1 MARITSTRITIRA
14 VPLALLICLAAIALG
29 QNPTT
34 PTKPTGVI
42 KIRVRI
48 LEGTKS
54 DGTKIFK
61 GLSRKRFFVI
71 KGKLEQ
77 NKGLLES
84 FQQRP
89 LVSRE
94 CYYRGIGASDALI
107 AWLKKGDGCE
117 SVYCREVQP
126 SDVEGATAVPEFQK
140 AIAEGQKQFGNPDLA
155 RKWLAVN
162 LPENILS
169 GFYKQQ
175 SKDLN
180 TVLDQARKQP
190 NARVYSTMTDAKGAG
205 YFVDLEPGVYTIS
218 NILAAEYGERA
229 MLWNCEVTVR
239 QSDLATEK
247 IYSLSNKAN
256 ANDKQVRCFAE
267 EKPLPACP
275 ATPK

>member
-1 MARITSTRITIRA
+1 MARITSTRIIFKA
-14 VPLALLICLAAIALG
+14 IPLALLIALAALALG

-34 PTKPTGVI
+34 PGKPTGVI
-42 KIRVRI
+42 KIRVRVF
-48 LEGTKS
+48 
-54 DGTKIFK
+54 DGKKVK

-71 KGKLEQ
+71 KGPLAQ

-89 LVSRE
+89 LVSRD

-107 AWLKKGDGCE
+107 SWLKKGDGCE
-117 SVYCREVQP
+117 SVYCREVQA

-140 AIAEGQKQFGNPDLA
+140 AMAEGQKQYGNPDLA

-169 GFYKQQ
+169 GFYKRQT
-175 SKDLN
+175 KDLN
-180 TVLDQARKQP
+180 TVLDQARKSS
-190 NARVYSTMTDAKGAG
+190 NDRVYSTMTDTNGAG
-205 YFVDLEPGVYTIS
+205 YFVDLAPGVYTIS
-218 NILAAEYGERA
+218 NLLPAEFGEQA
-229 MLWNCEVTVR
+229 MLWNCEVTVK

-247 IYSLSNKAN
+247 IFLMSHKAN
-256 ANDKQVRCFAE
+256 TKDKQIKCFAE